1 MIFSILSD
9 NWNIVEHRFSF
20 GWLVLW
26 PIYYAYTGSF
36 ENKINKFANK
46 KKNIFS
52 RYKNLKVKDENIC
65 SNGDINYELA
75 DHCITLK
82 KTGVL
87 CQVESLRTMSYN
99 SQFSTTTEA
108 TIKQLPRSASGE
120 IFDRVKSNRTRAKKK
135 FYSILENNRDWYSRK
150 VTIFRKTWSN
160 KRSIDV
166 DPERIHQSR
175 QIDCKSM

>member
-120 IFDRVKSNRTRAKKK
+120 IFDRVKSNRARAKKN
-135 FYSILENNRDWYSRK
+135 ILFNSR
-150 VTIFRKTWSN
+150 
-160 KRSIDV
+160 
-166 DPERIHQSR
+166 EQSR
-175 QIDCKSM
+175 LIFKKSYDFLKNVIKQKKHWCGRRAHSSISADRL